1 MDNSVNKDFTKRLMN
16 YTVACA
22 NQCSLEA
29 QSSVS
34 SVSQILDSITND
46 VNRVS
51 KISKQTQKALQDVRQ
66 GISAKLSAIEN
77 KDNHLKNL
85 MITLSKLAKENEES
99 KDLVLPIIMALQ
111 FQDRTAQQL
120 GNLRKMIEKWIAFR
134 SKIIEKTGT
143 LEDVKMEFGKEILAI
158 SVSEEERTVIRN
170 ILPQLPVV
178 EAVSGDSFFF

>member
-1 MDNSVNKDFTKRLMN
+1 MN

-22 NQCSLEA
+22 NQCILEA

-51 KISKQTQKALQDVRQ
+51 KISEQTQKALQDVRQ

-77 KDNHLKNL
+77 KERHLTNL
-85 MITLSKLAKENEES
+85 RISLSKLAKENEES

-120 GNLRKMIEKWIAFR
+120 GNLRKMIEKWINFR
-134 SKIIEKTGT
+134 SKIIEKTTT
-143 LEDVKMEFGKEILAI
+143 LDDAKMEFGKEILAI
-158 SVSEEERTVIRN
+158 TVSAEERTVIRK
-170 ILPQLPVV
+170 ILPQLPAV
-178 EAVSGDSFFF
+178 EAVSDDSFFF